1 MNNPGRAF
9 RFAITLLGLTLLIG
23 ASAGVA
29 QTPEVVRIATLPI
42 DTEAQPL
49 FAEELG
55 LFKKAGLDATVTIVH
70 NAAAI
75 ASATLGG
82 TFDVGL
88 TDITTLALAH
98 EKGLPL
104 VAIAPGA
111 LYLSSAPT
119 TVCVVPKNS
128 LIKAAKDLDG
138 RTIGVT
144 GLFSFTRIA
153 FSAWLD
159 QNGADPSSV
168 KFIELPFSEIPAA
181 LVAGR
186 IAAGT
191 LSNPYLQTAVDAGEV
206 RVLSKCADAIAPK
219 LLITAFFS
227 TGDFAKTHPD
237 IVKKVATVM
246 AQTARW
252 ANTHQSQSAVIL
264 KKWTKIEVTP
274 DMARATYAEQ
284 FSLPQVQPQIDAA
297 ARYKILK
304 ASFPA
309 SNLFASGVKAA
320 P

>member
-1 MNNPGRAF
+1 MNNGR
-9 RFAITLLGLTLLIG
+9 RGFALAIALLGLTFLTG
-23 ASAGVA
+23 RSAGVA
-29 QTPEVVRIATLPI
+29 QTPEIVRIATLPI
-42 DTEAQPL
+42 DAEAQPL
-49 FAEELG
+49 YAEELG

-88 TDITTLALAH
+88 TDVTTLALAH

-111 LYLSSAPT
+111 LYTSSAPT
-119 TVCVVPKNS
+119 TVCAVAKNS
-128 LIKAAKDLDG
+128 PVKDAKDLDG
-138 RTIGVT
+138 STIGVT

-159 QNGADPSSV
+159 KNGADLSSI
-168 KFIELPFSEIPAA
+168 KFIELPFSEVPAG
-181 LVAGR
+181 LLAGR

-191 LSNPYLQTAVDAGEV
+191 LVNPFLQTALDAGQV
-206 RVLSKCADAIAPK
+206 RVLAKCVDAIAPT
-219 LLITAFFS
+219 LLITAFS
-227 TGDFAKTHPD
+227 TTRDFAQAHPG
-237 IVKKVATVM
+237 IVKRLAAVM
-246 AQTARW
+246 AETARW

-264 KKWTKIEVTP
+264 EKETKAKVTS
-274 DMARATYAEQ
+274 DMVRAVYAEQ

-304 ASFPA
+304 AAFPA
-309 SNLFASGVKAA
+309 SELLAPGVAAA